1 MKAKPKVVYHGSQ
14 YLFDTISP
22 QQAHGRCETESQMGI
37 YAAATMEEVIPFA
50 LPFRFYP
57 DEPGGKLSRDSD
69 GINSYLRYGSINPH
83 GKGYV
88 YVLPSESFELV
99 DEWQWVSKVPV
110 KPTEVIEIQ
119 VNDYWHTITFSEEAK
134 KIQRELYGEEIAHLE
149 LVIPTLEDMWF
160 KESLMA
166 DEETMSYNHAWGGTI
181 PFPKERWQSWYDYWI
196 VGHENQR
203 YYRYLRDENG
213 FVGEIAYHFDPE
225 YDGYVADVII
235 FSKYRGK
242 GYGAKGLELLC
253 AAAKENGISIIY
265 DDIAIDNPAI
275 SLFLKQGFCEE
286 YRTEEKIVLKKE
298 L

>member
-160 KESLMA
+160 RESLMA

-203 YYRYLRDENG
+203 YYRYLKDENG

-225 YDGYVADVII
+225 YDGYVADVIV

-286 YRTEEKIVLKKE
+286 YRTVEKIVLKKK

>member
-22 QQAHGRCETESQMGI
+22 QQAHGRCEKESQMGI

-160 KESLMA
+160 RESLMA
-166 DEETMSYNHAWGGTI
+166 DEETMYYNHAWGGTI
-181 PFPKERWQSWYDYWI
+181 PFPKER
-196 VGHENQR
+196 
-203 YYRYLRDENG
+203 
-213 FVGEIAYHFDPE
+213 
-225 YDGYVADVII
+225 
-235 FSKYRGK
+235 
-242 GYGAKGLELLC
+242 
-253 AAAKENGISIIY
+253 
-265 DDIAIDNPAI
+265 
-275 SLFLKQGFCEE
+275 
-286 YRTEEKIVLKKE
+286 
-298 L
+298 